1 MNEKNTV
8 ASSTIADGFCLEN
21 LMKRFLCA
29 TFATLG
35 IVSAGTAFAA
45 VNTDAVHLALNSL
58 LLASSKMSVVN
69 AMNRTGK
76 APANNAEAR
85 LGSPNTMTTNEISS
99 IVVTTGGVLNVYL
112 SAVAG
117 TNHGVVRFTP
127 AVSTDPKGGKSV
139 AFTCTSPN
147 IPEIA
152 TLQSGCSYAAGQ

>member
-1 MNEKNTV
+1 MT
-8 ASSTIADGFCLEN
+8 DGFCLEN
-21 LMKRFLCA
+21 AMKRFLCA
-29 TFATLG
+29 ALAALG
-35 IVSAGTAFAA
+35 IASTGTVLAA
-45 VNTDAVHLALNSL
+45 VNADAVHLALNSL

-76 APANNAEAR
+76 PPANNAEAR

-99 IVVTTGGVLNVYL
+99 IVVTAGGVLNVYL
-112 SAVAG
+112 SAATG

-127 AVSTDPKGGKSV
+127 AVSTDRKGGKSV

-147 IPEIA
+147 VPEIA